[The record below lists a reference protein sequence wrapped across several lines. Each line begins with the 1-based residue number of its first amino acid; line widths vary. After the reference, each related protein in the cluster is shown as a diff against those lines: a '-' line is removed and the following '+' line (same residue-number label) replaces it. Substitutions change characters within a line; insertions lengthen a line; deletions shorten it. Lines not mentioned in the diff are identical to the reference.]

1 MPSLADFPLEV
12 SAVSSSELLLCFV
25 NAMRILFINYN
36 ILKCFYKQKFGKV
49 MCLIATH
56 LLFKNG

>member
-12 SAVSSSELLLCFV
+12 SAFSSSDLSLFL
-25 NAMRILFINYN
+25 NAMRILFINCN
-36 ILKCFYKQKFGKV
+36 SLKCFYKQKFGEV